1 MIIQGKE
8 IKGLFLAPM
17 AGITDAP
24 FRTICIEHGAALTY
38 SEMISAKG
46 LLYNDK
52 KTKKL
57 LSRTDLSEPFAIQIF
72 GSEAEPMKYAA

>member
-1 MIIQGKE
+1 
-8 IKGLFLAPM
+8 M

-46 LLYNDK
+46 LL
-52 KTKKL
+52 
-57 LSRTDLSEPFAIQIF
+57 
-72 GSEAEPMKYAA
+72 